1 MERAPLPPHE
11 RAWRHP
17 SELAAAN
24 RSALSAEESNGTS
37 RTIALIGGA
46 AGVLAVALLVLT
58 LAPQRADPDPVA
70 VSSTSNPG
78 PASSAQLVAPA
89 SLGREV
95 SGLALH
101 PIVTPIGDNGMAVTS
116 SRSLLRITQL
126 DVARLDDRVIDVV
139 LVTGHVTRAL
149 VVDPGRD
156 GGIAWVSLDA
166 GAIDQGL
173 DVARDMPRAHDVV
186 TVLADPPMLV
196 EFGHIEQVEVADG
209 TPVLDD
215 DGDVVGM
222 CIQHDDTGDADF
234 TPIGELVGDAPTAEQ
249 D

>member
-1 MERAPLPPHE
+1 VERAPLPPHE

-24 RSALSAEESNGTS
+24 RSALSAEESNGAL
-37 RTIALIGGA
+37 RTIALVGGA

-58 LAPQRADPDPVA
+58 LAPQRTDDPIA

-78 PASSAQLVAPA
+78 PATSAQLVA
-89 SLGREV
+89 SVGLGRDV
-95 SGLALH
+95 TGLALH
-101 PIVTPIGDNGMAVTS
+101 PIVTPIGDDGMAVTS
-116 SRSLLRITQL
+116 SRSILGIGQVDL
-126 DVARLDDRVIDVV
+126 ARLDERVIDVM

-149 VVDPGRD
+149 VVDPGHA
-156 GGIAWVSLDA
+156 GGIAWVSLEA
-166 GAIDQGL
+166 GDVDHGL
-173 DVARDMPRAHDVV
+173 DVADEMPGAHDVV

-196 EFGHIEQVEVADG
+196 EFGHIEQVEAADG
-209 TPVLDD
+209 TPVVDD

-222 CIQHDDTGDADF
+222 CIQHGAGDDTDF
-234 TPIGELVGDAPTAEQ
+234 TPIGALVDDAPTAGQ